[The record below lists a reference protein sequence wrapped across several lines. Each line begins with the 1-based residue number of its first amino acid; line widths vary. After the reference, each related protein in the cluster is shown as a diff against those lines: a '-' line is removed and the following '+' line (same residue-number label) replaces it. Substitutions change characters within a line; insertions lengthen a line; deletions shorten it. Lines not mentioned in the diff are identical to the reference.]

1 MDWVDSVPTVT
12 LPKVTDDG
20 VTFKS
25 EDLETPVAFKATITG
40 ELGALLLIIIF
51 PLAAPVAAAV
61 KVVETFAL

>member
-1 MDWVDSVPTVT
+1 

-40 ELGALLLIIIF
+40 ELGALLLIISF